1 MAIEDFVRVASVSEV
16 KPGTSLAV
24 RVERE
29 DVVLYNV
36 DGRIYASRDFCPHAG
51 FKLSQSP
58 FRGKYV
64 RCALHA
70 WEFDVTNGEYTGNP
84 LIHMKC
90 FPVRVEGDDILISL
104 LPIIPQKPKPP
115 LSRDEA

>member
-1 MAIEDFVRVASVSEV
+1 MQEDFVRVAALSEV
-16 KPGTSLAV
+16 PPGRMLAV

-36 DGRIYASRDFCPHAG
+36 DGAIYASRDFCPHAG
-51 FKLSQSP
+51 YALSKSA

-64 RCALHA
+64 RCSLHA

-90 FPVRVEGDDILISL
+90 FPVQVRGDEIWISL
-104 LPIIPQKPKPP
+104 LPIIPAKRPP
-115 LSRDEA
+115 VSRDEA